1 MIMAGH
7 AFEGELPFKNVYFTG
22 IVRDKERRKMSKSL
36 GNSPDPIELME
47 KYGTDGV
54 RMGLML
60 SAPAGN
66 DILFDESL
74 CEQGRN
80 FCNKIWNSFRLIQGW
95 ETTPNRNEYYTQYAD
110 MAHQWMDAKLAD
122 AIESVNNHFDAFRIS
137 DALMELYKLTRDD
150 FSGWYL
156 EMIKPNYGEPIPSED
171 LEKAKSAFDA
181 ILRLLHPFMPFITE
195 ELWQETRERNGAF
208 INNEAWPILLVSSTP
223 IHTQVFELISE
234 VRSKRNENGISPKL
248 AATIA
253 IHAKDES
260 IYHHAAGIIQK
271 LANVENISP
280 DEVIGFK
287 ALLGTD
293 EISIGFKD
301 YVQKIDVAAIQN
313 EIKRLE
319 GFLIG
324 IDKKLGNASFISNA
338 HPDVIAKEEQKKA
351 DTMSKIASL
360 TAQLASN

>member
-1 MIMAGH
+1 
-7 AFEGELPFKNVYFTG
+7 
-22 IVRDKERRKMSKSL
+22 
-36 GNSPDPIELME
+36 
-47 KYGTDGV
+47 
-54 RMGLML
+54 
-60 SAPAGN
+60 
-66 DILFDESL
+66 
-74 CEQGRN
+74 
-80 FCNKIWNSFRLIQGW
+80 
-95 ETTPNRNEYYTQYAD
+95 
-110 MAHQWMDAKLAD
+110 
-122 AIESVNNHFDAFRIS
+122 
-137 DALMELYKLTRDD
+137 MELYKLTRDD

-195 ELWQETRERNGAF
+195 ELWQEIRERNGAF
-208 INNEAWPILLVSSTP
+208 INNESWPILPASSTP
-223 IHTQVFELISE
+223 IPSQVFELISE
-234 VRSKRNENGISPKL
+234 VRSKRNENGISHKL

-253 IHAKDES
+253 IQAKNIS
-260 IYHHAAGIIQK
+260 IYQQAAGIIQK
-271 LANVENISP
+271 LANVEHISTN
-280 DEVIGFK
+280 EVTGFK
-287 ALLGTD
+287 ALIGTD

-351 DTMSKIASL
+351 DTLSKIASL
-360 TAQLASN
+360 TAQVASN

>member
-1 MIMAGH
+1 M
-7 AFEGELPFKNVYFTG
+7 
-22 IVRDKERRKMSKSL
+22 
-36 GNSPDPIELME
+36 
-47 KYGTDGV
+47 
-54 RMGLML
+54 
-60 SAPAGN
+60 
-66 DILFDESL
+66 
-74 CEQGRN
+74 
-80 FCNKIWNSFRLIQGW
+80 
-95 ETTPNRNEYYTQYAD
+95 
-110 MAHQWMDAKLAD
+110 
-122 AIESVNNHFDAFRIS
+122 
-137 DALMELYKLTRDD
+137 
-150 FSGWYL
+150 
-156 EMIKPNYGEPIPSED
+156 
-171 LEKAKSAFDA
+171 
-181 ILRLLHPFMPFITE
+181 
-195 ELWQETRERNGAF
+195 QETRERNGAF